1 MRSQM
6 NSSSCM
12 TWAPRLLVTGIVAL
26 LAGCSTMKQG
36 KLLAPT
42 WFGMEQIG
50 PRVYVMKEVPQN
62 KRQEL
67 LDSYHKA
74 RSLVSAIYGSTITD
88 AAIYGCFDRECIRT
102 FGGHGDGY
110 AAGKVTPGIL
120 LWTKVFG
127 PGEVAHEWSH
137 IELYARTG
145 RSGMR
150 TIPMWFHEG
159 LATVVG
165 DIPRHSEAVYQ
176 EAVSSGFPIPPLSE
190 LRTEVQWGEAFKKYP
205 NAKGLNVVYSTAGHE
220 VRAWL
225 QRVGQQGLLT
235 LIEAVKSGEDFNI
248 AFQRIEMQ
256 AVFFDK
262 KRRTL

>member
-1 MRSQM
+1 MRSPR
-6 NSSSCM
+6 NSSSRM
-12 TWAPRLLVTGIVAL
+12 TWARRLLVAGIVAL

-42 WFGMEQIG
+42 WFGMERIE
-50 PRVYVMKEVPQN
+50 PRVYVMTEVPQD
-62 KRQEL
+62 KHKEL
-67 LDSYHKA
+67 LDSYHEA
-74 RSLVSAIYGSTITD
+74 SSRVDAIYGGAVTD
-88 AAIYGCFDRECIRT
+88 PTVYGCADRECIQA

-110 AAGKVTPGIL
+110 AASKVTPSIL

-127 PGEVAHEWSH
+127 PGEIAHEWSH
-137 IELYARTG
+137 LELYARIG

-165 DIPRHSEAVYQ
+165 EIPRHSEAVYQ

-190 LRTEVQWGEAFKKYP
+190 LRTEAQWGAAFRKYP
-205 NAKGLNVVYSTAGHE
+205 NPKGLNVVYATVGHE
-220 VRAWL
+220 VRSWL
-225 QRVGQQGLLT
+225 QRVRQQGLLT

-248 AFQRIEMQ
+248 AFQRIEKQ
-256 AVFFDK
+256 AVVFDEK
-262 KRRTL
+262 KHN